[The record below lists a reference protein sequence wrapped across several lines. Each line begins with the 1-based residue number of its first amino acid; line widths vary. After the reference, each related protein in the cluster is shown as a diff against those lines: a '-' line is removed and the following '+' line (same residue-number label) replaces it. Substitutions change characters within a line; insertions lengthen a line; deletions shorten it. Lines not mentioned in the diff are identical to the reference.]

1 MAEITNIVK
10 TKIVNELPSVTESN
24 TQYLVKNGED
34 KFDIFQ
40 TDRNNKV
47 KQLQINVNKNLL
59 KHSSI
64 MMLLYQTD
72 NTGAVGNPFI
82 TTRLWDEPSIYGIW
96 EGVERTSSAVW
107 GIRSEGAALNYH
119 LFEEDLRN
127 KTITVSVEV
136 MCPDYPVT
144 IGLNK
149 RGEYNMP
156 FELEKG
162 KWKRI
167 YTTVSTDIFP
177 GITAKLKDN
186 SSVSGNHSALST
198 NIFYRKWKVELGNIM
213 TDWIPAESDLASFE
227 VSFVKTSKLPNPS
240 SFRTDVPIETRYQDG
255 ISVGLSSRNTTIRV
269 FLSKYT
275 FKCRYILLNDNSTV
289 TFTGITLYKTNSPEG
304 LTFTGNRG
312 DFIDFSYFQD
322 EYNRMLIVANI
333 TRLQDES
340 AFVIPITATTSL
352 NASHVGRVL
361 QFNNTGNINIDI
373 TNLPAG
379 ATVSGVKNNT
389 GIITFTGTTAPTS
402 NNVLNGAVNSSFS
415 LVKNAS
421 GVSNLLINNK

>member
-10 TKIVNELPSVTESN
+10 TKIVSELPSVTESN
-24 TQYLVKNGED
+24 TQYLVKNGEN

-40 TDRNNKV
+40 TDRNNKI
-47 KQLQINVNKNLL
+47 KQLQINVNRNLL
-59 KHSSI
+59 KRSSI
-64 MMLLYQTD
+64 MMLLYQVP
-72 NTGAVGNPFI
+72 NTGAVGTPFI

-96 EGVERTSSAVW
+96 EGTDRTSNAVW
-107 GIRSEGAALNYH
+107 GIRSEGTALNYH

-167 YTTVSTDIFP
+167 YTTVSTTIFP
-177 GITAKLKDN
+177 GITAKLKNN
-186 SSVSGNHSALST
+186 SSVSGVHTALST
-198 NIFYRKWKVELGNIM
+198 NIYYRKWKVELGNIM

-227 VSFVKTSKLPNPS
+227 VSFVKNSKLPNPS
-240 SFRTDVPIETRYQDG
+240 SFRTDDPIENRYQDG
-255 ISVGLSSRNTTIRV
+255 ISVGLNSRNTTIRV

-275 FKCRYILLNDNSTV
+275 FNCRYILLRDNSSV
-289 TFTGITLYKTNSPEG
+289 TFTGISKFKTNSPEG
-304 LTFTGNRG
+304 LTFRGNRG
-312 DFIDFSYFQD
+312 DYIDFCYFQD
-322 EYNRMLIVANI
+322 ELNQMLIVANI

-352 NASHVGRVL
+352 NSSHVGRVL

-373 TNLPAG
+373 TNLPVG

-389 GIITFTGTTAPTS
+389 GTITFIGTTAPS
-402 NNVLNGAVNSSFS
+402 SDNVLNGSVNSSFS
-415 LVKNAS
+415 LIKNSS